1 LTNPLTTDGLL
12 ILDKPRG
19 LTSHEVVARV
29 RHATKM
35 RQAGHTG
42 TLDPMA
48 TGVLVVCVGQATRIS
63 EYLLAHDKT
72 YRATI
77 RLGLETNTYDAEGQ
91 VIAAHDVNV
100 DEATVRRALTKF
112 IGDIRQVP
120 PMHSAIK
127 REGQKLYELAR
138 AGIEVERPARPV
150 TIHAIDLLD
159 WQSPDLTIDV
169 KCSAGTYIRSIAHDL
184 GHILG
189 TGAHLIALRRTAS
202 GPFAVDEAI
211 TLDSFEALVREHQ
224 WQSRLRSID
233 QALSEWPVAVLT
245 GAEKTRAM
253 TGGPI
258 ESLKMLGTRCRAHD
272 EQGRLLALLVF
283 DQKKHVWRA
292 EKVFVPVDQ
301 STDQPID

>member
-1 LTNPLTTDGLL
+1 
-12 ILDKPRG
+12 
-19 LTSHEVVARV
+19 
-29 RHATKM
+29 
-35 RQAGHTG
+35 
-42 TLDPMA
+42 
-48 TGVLVVCVGQATRIS
+48 
-63 EYLLAHDKT
+63 LLAHDKT

-77 RLGLETNTYDAEGQ
+77 RLGIETNTYDAEGQ
-91 VIAAHDVNV
+91 VFAAHDVNV
-100 DEATVRRALTKF
+100 DEAAVRSALTKF

-138 AGIEVERPARPV
+138 AGIEVERPARPI

-184 GHILG
+184 GQELG

-202 GPFAVDEAI
+202 GPFTVDEAI
-211 TLDSFEALVREHQ
+211 ALDSFEALARDAR
-224 WQSRLRSID
+224 WQSQLRSID
-233 QALSEWPVAVLT
+233 QALSDWPVAVLND
-245 GAEKTRAM
+245 AEKTRAM

-258 ESLKMLGTRCRAHD
+258 ESLKMIGTRCRAHD
-272 EQGRLLALLVF
+272 EQSQLLALLVF

-292 EKVFVPVDQ
+292 EKVFVNE
-301 STDQPID
+301 